1 MAKKEHSSNTA
12 PEFDPVIINP
22 LIAYTDNP
30 EECAQ
35 SVSNVLA
42 FMGHAFRAGQFPGGN
57 NREAADGAGLILE
70 TCAAALNFHMQRKAG
85 EV

>member
-1 MAKKEHSSNTA
+1 MAKKKHTSNTT
-12 PEFDPVIINP
+12 PEIDPVAINP
-22 LIAYTDNP
+22 LIAYANDP

-70 TCAAALNFHMQRKAG
+70 TCAAALSFHMQRKVGAA
-85 EV
+85 